1 MKIWV
6 DADACPAVIKDIL
19 FRAANRTGTLVTLVA
34 NQPIQVPAS
43 EFIRTVQV
51 SSGFDVADNEIVKRL
66 APGDLVI
73 TADIPLAA
81 EVIAKGGFALNPR
94 GELYTEDNVRARL
107 NMRDFMDTLR
117 ASGINTGGP
126 PAINQRDRQEF
137 GNSLDRFLS
146 RSSGRT

>member
-94 GELYTEDNVRARL
+94 GELYTGDNVRARL